1 MTTYELDELQMYIK
15 QPDTVQTAKE
25 LLSSLGLDEKYTK
38 LYLSTYLFIK
48 VPDFYRDLTD
58 EFKSII
64 HKVYNNENLIEN
76 LPKYKEMF
84 NTWKQ
89 SSASSLVE
97 EIHHMRRKT
106 RESSSKTENDNCKLC
121 YDTQD
126 NILSI
131 AETYFKEKTE

>member
-1 MTTYELDELQMYIK
+1 MTTYELDELQMYLTQK
-15 QPDTVQTAKE
+15 DTVQNARD
-25 LLSSLGLDEKYTK
+25 LLISKGVDEKYTK
-38 LYLSTYLFIK
+38 LYLTTYIFIK
-48 VPDFYRDLTD
+48 VPDFYSDLTD

-76 LPKYKEMF
+76 LPKYKYMF
-84 NTWKQ
+84 DLWKQ

-97 EIHHMRRKT
+97 ELHYMRRRT
-106 RESSSKTENDNCKLC
+106 RASSYESENENCKSC

-131 AETYFKEKTE
+131 AETYFKEKID

>member
-48 VPDFYRDLTD
+48 VPDFYTDLTD

-97 EIHHMRRKT
+97 EIHNMRRQT
-106 RESSSKTENDNCKLC
+106 RESFSKTENDNCKLC